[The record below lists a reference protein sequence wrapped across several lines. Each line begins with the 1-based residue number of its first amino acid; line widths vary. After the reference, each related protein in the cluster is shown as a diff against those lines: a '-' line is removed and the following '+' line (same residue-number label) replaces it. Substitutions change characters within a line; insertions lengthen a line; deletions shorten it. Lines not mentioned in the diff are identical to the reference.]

1 MDGPGPGSFQSRPST
16 HTVSSSEFGGAP
28 ELTVD
33 VTRGTLR
40 VDAGW
45 FYPSDL

>member
-1 MDGPGPGSFQSRPST
+1 MRLTTGTSSGS
-16 HTVSSSEFGGAP
+16 EAP